1 MAEQTTERQYKAG
14 ARGDRARYRGIVKSN
29 NNAKTLVVAVERRVM
44 HPKYKKYITRHTN
57 LHAHDEKETAQVG
70 DFVELVECRRMSKTK
85 RFRLVSVL
93 KKAGE

>member
-1 MAEQTTERQYKAG
+1 MTCATSLGATMCQLPTWTTE
-14 ARGDRARYRGIVKSN
+14 
-29 NNAKTLVVAVERRVM
+29 TLVVAVERRVM